1 MSGAAVLWSNSSNNR
16 TRSLWAE
23 NVAFSRLFRLFKRS
37 FLAIF
42 LTGILSLRIIVCHEC
57 HHGIHAV
64 LRQLPL
70 IPFHGAL
77 QLSHHI
83 ILGGFYGCAAVDG
96 VCHNRRVCSVSLLT
110 LLLRRFSCSDFL
122 PACRIGEGI
131 KLDLKEQVWLGRKLC
146 AQKLRNHRSH
156 PTFSLHFPWQ
166 SNNGI
171 TGFIQKKSAFYM
183 TESQVSS
190 STHGNEITAFAPT
203 Q

>member
-1 MSGAAVLWSNSSNNR
+1 MSNRTEQKNFKKCNEGRSISGYSNMLPTKTGAALYFYFWAKRCVFKSTFSKALSASRTVLYPDSMYSPVSSDRPRWHVPNR
-16 TRSLWAE
+16 L
-23 NVAFSRLFRLFKRS
+23 
-37 FLAIF
+37 
-42 LTGILSLRIIVCHEC
+42 
-57 HHGIHAV
+57 
-64 LRQLPL
+64 
-70 IPFHGAL
+70 
-77 QLSHHI
+77 
-83 ILGGFYGCAAVDG
+83 
-96 VCHNRRVCSVSLLT
+96 VCSVSLLS
-110 LLLRRFSCSDFL
+110 LLLRRFSCSDVL

-171 TGFIQKKSAFYM
+171 TGFITQKACILYDRITGFVQKEPAFYM

-190 STHGNEITAFAPT
+190 STHGNEITAFVPT